1 MEPKSGQTK
10 HLEDMRAQKEMIV
23 SRAIKT
29 AIEAIR
35 MLPSI
40 IAGSN
45 LFLLRLLVKLAKLSD
60 KIAAFRFYRSN
71 KIATFIYLTS
81 E

>member
-10 HLEDMRAQKEMIV
+10 HLEEMRAPKEMVV

-45 LFLLRLLVKLAKLSD
+45 LIPL
-60 KIAAFRFYRSN
+60 KIAG
-71 KIATFIYLTS
+71 
-81 E
+81 